1 MKITDDRLAALAIN
15 ARIAADPAFH
25 TTLTEDPKQALLD
38 LVATLPAEDIT
49 GYVLVIDTPDRIRTH
64 TCTNRSNRRWF
75 VEELADIAI
84 RLIER
89 EEQEDTNHGK

>member
-1 MKITDDRLAALAIN
+1 MKLTNQRLATLAIN
-15 ARIAADPAFH
+15 ARNS
-25 TTLTEDPKQALLD
+25 TVTQTEDPKQELLD
-38 LVATLPAEDIT
+38 LMATLPAEDIT

-64 TCTNRSNRRWF
+64 TCTNRSKRRYF

-89 EEQEDTNHGK
+89 DEQDEQEDTNHGK

>member
-1 MKITDDRLAALAIN
+1 MTTN
-15 ARIAADPAFH
+15 ARNRTVAQ
-25 TTLTEDPKQALLD
+25 TEDPKQALLD

-64 TCTNRSNRRWF
+64 TCTNRGNRRHF

-84 RLIER
+84 LLVEL
-89 EEQEDTNHGK
+89 EEQDEQEDTNHGK

>member
-1 MKITDDRLAALAIN
+1 MTTN
-15 ARIAADPAFH
+15 ARNRTVAQ
-25 TTLTEDPKQALLD
+25 TEDPKQALLD

>member
-15 ARIAADPAFH
+15 ARNH
-25 TTLTEDPKQALLD
+25 TVTQTEDPKQALLD

-64 TCTNRSNRRWF
+64 TCTNRGNRRHF

-84 RLIER
+84 RLIEWDEQ

>member
-1 MKITDDRLAALAIN
+1 MKITDDRLAARN
-15 ARIAADPAFH
+15 H
-25 TTLTEDPKQALLD
+25 TVTQTEDPKQALLD

-49 GYVLVIDTPDRIRTH
+49 GFVLVLDTPDSIRTH
-64 TCTNRSNRRWF
+64 TCSNSSNRRYF

-89 EEQEDTNHGK
+89 EEQEND

>member
-1 MKITDDRLAALAIN
+1 M
-15 ARIAADPAFH
+15 
-25 TTLTEDPKQALLD
+25 TTNTRNRTVAQTEDPKQALLD

-84 RLIER
+84 RLIKR

>member
-1 MKITDDRLAALAIN
+1 MTTN
-15 ARIAADPAFH
+15 ARNR
-25 TTLTEDPKQALLD
+25 TVTKTEDPKQALLD

-89 EEQEDTNHGK
+89 EEQDEQEDTNHGK

>member
-1 MKITDDRLAALAIN
+1 M
-15 ARIAADPAFH
+15 
-25 TTLTEDPKQALLD
+25 TTNTRNRTVTQTEDPKQALLD

-64 TCTNRSNRRWF
+64 TCTSRSNCRWF

-89 EEQEDTNHGK
+89 EEQDEQEDTNHGK

>member
-1 MKITDDRLAALAIN
+1 M
-15 ARIAADPAFH
+15 
-25 TTLTEDPKQALLD
+25 TTNTRNRTVTQTEDPKQALLD

-84 RLIER
+84 RLIKR
-89 EEQEDTNHGK
+89 EEQDEQEDTNHGK

>member
-1 MKITDDRLAALAIN
+1 MTTN
-15 ARIAADPAFH
+15 THNDPVPYTA
-25 TTLTEDPKQALLD
+25 TTEDPKQALLD

-64 TCTNRSNRRWF
+64 TCTSRSNCRWF

-84 RLIER
+84 RLINR